1 MAVLNPKHHRWWIGG
16 LGALSTHAVVQARLF
31 IDGKDYGAHVFVIPL
46 RSLEDH
52 KPFPGVEIG
61 DIGPKAYNGF
71 NKMDN
76 GCRSLAKLTTCI
88 DC

>member
-1 MAVLNPKHHRWWIGG
+1 M
-16 LGALSTHAVVQARLF
+16 VQARLF
-31 IDGKDYGAHVFVIPL
+31 INGKDYGAHVFVIPL

-61 DIGPKAYNGF
+61 DIGPKAFNGF

-76 GCRSLAKLTTCI
+76 GCKYLDVLVFIIVSQGTIARALC
-88 DC
+88 